1 MPFSPPP
8 PCKYPILPA
17 AQVVFNFRFSTEV
30 TADDLQRRTENLLR
44 AHKLDYSID
53 WHLSGEPFLTPAGN
67 LVQAVVDS
75 IRDVTGLE
83 TELSTAGGTSDGR
96 FIAPTGAQVVE
107 LGPVNATIH
116 KRNEC
121 VIAADL
127 PQLARLYQGVLE
139 RLLLQ

>member
-1 MPFSPPP
+1 MIPGE
-8 PCKYPILPA
+8 L
-17 AQVVFNFRFSTEV
+17 QVVFNFRFSTEV
-30 TADDLQRRTENLLR
+30 TAGDLQRRTENLLS
-44 AHKLDYSID
+44 AHKLDYRID

-75 IRDVTGLE
+75 IRDVTGLA

-107 LGPVNATIH
+107 LDPVNATIH